1 MSERLSEIEEP
12 GVTRGQKVSLGV
24 VVTVGLFVLSLTLF
38 LSPFLSYVVV
48 ILAAIAVMVK
58 APAEKTLKYVLLS
71 LTSMGLAMTSAVLSM
86 IAVLLPA
93 KELLLLSLILGF
105 PSPIPLLIPV
115 FDILEIGREVR
126 AALAVALLA
135 AGITTLPLYGTTP
148 LHLQDSSTAGSMSG
162 VIENVGFL
170 GLYIAIG
177 YAPSSTAIIAGYLIL
192 IYVVMGGLRAYL
204 QRMT

>member
-58 APAEKTLKYVLLS
+58 APAGKTLKYVLLS

>member
-1 MSERLSEIEEP
+1 MSEGLSEIEEP

-58 APAEKTLKYVLLS
+58 APAGKTLKYVLLS